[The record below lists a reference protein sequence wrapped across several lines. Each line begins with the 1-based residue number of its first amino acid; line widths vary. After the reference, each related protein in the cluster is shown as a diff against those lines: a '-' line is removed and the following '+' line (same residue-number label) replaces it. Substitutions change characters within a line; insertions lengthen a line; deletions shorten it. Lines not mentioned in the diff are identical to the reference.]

1 MELNNNFPF
10 NILRN
15 NNNLLNKK
23 PIIYIENI
31 KRKKAIEKL
40 HKLKKQFFFSE
51 KIFHLSILLMDK
63 IFEEFP
69 SLNNNNI
76 DKILFGTFI
85 ITLKYFSIQTE
96 IPNLIN
102 LKNFFNNIYYFLI
115 KYNEIINL

>member
-40 HKLKKQFFFSE
+40 HKLKKQFFF
-51 KIFHLSILLMDK
+51 FR
-63 IFEEFP
+63 
-69 SLNNNNI
+69 
-76 DKILFGTFI
+76 
-85 ITLKYFSIQTE
+85 
-96 IPNLIN
+96 
-102 LKNFFNNIYYFLI
+102 KNFSFINTFNG
-115 KYNEIINL
+115 

>member
-15 NNNLLNKK
+15 NNNLMNKK
-23 PIIYIENI
+23 PKIFIENI

-63 IFEEFP
+63 IFEKFP
-69 SLNNNNI
+69 
-76 DKILFGTFI
+76 
-85 ITLKYFSIQTE
+85 Y
-96 IPNLIN
+96 
-102 LKNFFNNIYYFLI
+102 
-115 KYNEIINL
+115 